1 MIGNIKINVWFGVF
15 GFLIT
20 FLFSLSNNLWTT
32 SLVRGCLGFILWF
45 ALAFLLRFILG
56 VLATP
61 GNATGKP
68 PASGAA
74 AQMGED
80 LEEQPSANDQGR
92 GNMLDITT
100 PDQDHEL
107 NDLLTPKPSH
117 SGGDTGFAPLDPP
130 KLVTTKEQDPEE
142 LAKALRHLTQK

>member
-1 MIGNIKINVWFGVF
+1 MIGNIKFNVWFGVL

-20 FLFSLSNNLWTT
+20 FLFSLGNNLWTT

-61 GNATGKP
+61 GSAAGKP

-74 AQMGED
+74 KTMDEAEG
-80 LEEQPSANDQGR
+80 QPSTDEQGR
-92 GNMLDITT
+92 GNLLDITT

-117 SGGDTGFAPLDPP
+117 SGGDSGFAPLNPP
-130 KLVTTKEQDPEE
+130 KLVSTKEQDAEE
-142 LAKALRHLTQK
+142 LAKAIRHLTQK

>member
-1 MIGNIKINVWFGVF
+1 MIGNIKINVWSGVL

-20 FLFSLSNNLWTT
+20 FLFSLGNNLWTT

-61 GNATGKP
+61 GNNAGKP
-68 PASGAA
+68 PASGAV
-74 AQMGED
+74 QGIQED
-80 LEEQPSANDQGR
+80 EGQPLNDEPGR
-92 GNMLDITT
+92 GNLLDITT
-100 PDQDHEL
+100 PDQDNEL

-117 SGGDTGFAPLDPP
+117 SDGDNGFAPLNPP
-130 KLVTTKEQDPEE
+130 KLVSTKEQDPEE

>member
-1 MIGNIKINVWFGVF
+1 MIGNIKINVWSGVL

-20 FLFSLSNNLWTT
+20 FLFSLGNNLWTT

-61 GNATGKP
+61 GSSAGKP
-68 PASGAA
+68 PASGVTQAVNEA
-74 AQMGED
+74 EG
-80 LEEQPSANDQGR
+80 QPVTDETER
-92 GNMLDITT
+92 GNLLDITT

-117 SGGDTGFAPLDPP
+117 SGGDNGFAPLNPP
-130 KLVTTKEQDPEE
+130 KLVSTNKEQDPEE